1 MQKKPAPRAKP
12 AARVAVRATK
22 AAPPPSPP
30 PLRHAAF
37 AARLRLALTAAK
49 AQVTGATSLERE
61 FNQRYEFAPITPQSA
76 HAWLMGKSR
85 PTADKIAVLAEWLG
99 VSAHWLA
106 FGNENDSD
114 AVPLRGKGESSSP
127 YAARKSTTAGRA
139 AGSTARDFGAR
150 AEQML
155 LKFERLTFKQQA
167 MLLTLAD
174 ELLLT
179 VRG

>member
-1 MQKKPAPRAKP
+1 MQKKPAPRSKP
-12 AARVAVRATK
+12 AARAVVRSAK
-22 AAPPPSPP
+22 AAPAASLPAV
-30 PLRHAAF
+30 RHAAF

-85 PTADKIAVLAEWLG
+85 PTADKIAVLAQWLG

-106 FGNENDSD
+106 FGNEDDSD
-114 AVPLRGKGESSSP
+114 AVALRGKGESSSP
-127 YAARKSTTAGRA
+127 YAARTNSASGRGMTLA
-139 AGSTARDFGAR
+139 AKDSGAR
-150 AEQML
+150 SEQML
-155 LKFERLTFKQQA
+155 LKFERLTFKQQE

>member
-1 MQKKPAPRAKP
+1 MRKKPAPRPKIVARAAVVTPQP
-12 AARVAVRATK
+12 A
-22 AAPPPSPP
+22 
-30 PLRHAAF
+30 RHAAF

-49 AQVTGATSLERE
+49 APVLGATSLERE

-76 HAWLMGKSR
+76 HAWLMGRSR

-106 FGNENDSD
+106 FGNEDESD

-127 YAARKSTTAGRA
+127 YAARARTGRGA
-139 AGSTARDFGAR
+139 VAVAKDSGAR
-150 AEQML
+150 AEQMI
-155 LKFERLTFKQQA
+155 LKFERLTQKQQT